1 MARTLASTIVAE
13 ATSSSLRPVTFVD
26 LEFDGGAIWLWNGI
40 GSITVASTTYSG
52 VGSFLSVSSITEI
65 EAVKSTGV
73 NISLNGIQ
81 SNILANAFN
90 EDYQDRPVT
99 IYLGFMDSDNAFIDR
114 VQLFKGRLDVMTIH
128 ESGGVASITVS
139 AENILVGL
147 ERVRHRRFTHEDQQK
162 QFPNDSGFQYVVSLQ
177 QKELTWGQS

>member
-1 MARTLASTIVAE
+1 
-13 ATSSSLRPVTFVD
+13 
-26 LEFDGGAIWLWNGI
+26 
-40 GSITVASTTYSG
+40 
-52 VGSFLSVSSITEI
+52 
-65 EAVKSTGV
+65 
-73 NISLNGIQ
+73 
-81 SNILANAFN
+81 
-90 EDYQDRPVT
+90 
-99 IYLGFMDSDNAFIDR
+99 MDSDNAFIDR

-162 QFPNDSGFQYVVSLQ
+162 QFPNDFGFQYVVSLQ